1 MVKLKEFYRLLGTC
15 YLDIYVG
22 NINAPNYT
30 IFVDIENSY
39 KWGDCPI
46 VSIDMDSDE
55 LTIMVDGPKSK
66 EDENAR

>member
-1 MVKLKEFYRLLGTC
+1 MVTLKEFYRLLGTC

-30 IFVDIENSY
+30 IFVDIENS
-39 KWGDCPI
+39 KKLEDCPI

-66 EDENAR
+66 EDEND